1 MVPYCV
7 ELYHPGLFITK
18 NYIYSPS
25 HSLDEERQAA
35 RDELKN
41 IVKNFLTTESK
52 KIEGSVDQQVKT
64 AVEALNNK
72 IDEITD
78 VPKAEGKGKKGK

>member
-1 MVPYCV
+1 M
-7 ELYHPGLFITK
+7 FITK